1 MIDKTTKVLLS
12 LILIV
17 LLALLLRPVISPAVA
32 QSSTPH
38 LPTSSNVAIVE
49 DSFGMYVVANGY
61 LSWWYAQPDLKGH
74 GKLILRDAKP
84 LPPVH

>member
-12 LILIV
+12 LILAA
-17 LLALLLRPVISPAVA
+17 LLALLLRPLVSPAVA
-32 QSSTPH
+32 QAPH
-38 LPTSSNVAIVE
+38 LPTGSNVAIVE

-61 LSWWYAQPDLKGH
+61 ISWWYAQPDLKGH

-84 LPPVH
+84 LPGH